1 MTRWRRVSLSVL
13 AWALSACSTLVRVPE
28 APVVGRGGPPIEA
41 YARVLERFV
50 NDRGEVDF
58 SALARDRA
66 DLDAYVIHVAGTPFG
81 DFPAGHERLAHYINA
96 YNALSMYN
104 VLDSGIP
111 ETHAGWRKVRFFYLK
126 ELVIGGRIMSLYAF
140 ENDVIRKLGEPRVHF
155 ALNCSARGCP
165 LLPRAPFTARDLEEE
180 LDRETRRFF
189 SEVRNLRVDQ
199 AQRTVYLS
207 ELLDFYPEDFGPD
220 LIGFVARFSPEPIP
234 PGYGVAF
241 IEYDWTIADSRRSR

>member
-1 MTRWRRVSLSVL
+1 MTRRRRVSLIVL
-13 AWALSACSTLVRVPE
+13 TWVLSACSTLVRVPE
-28 APVVGRGGPPIEA
+28 APVAGRVAGRGGPPIEA

-66 DLDAYVIHVAGTPFG
+66 DLEAYVIHVAGTPFG
-81 DFPAGHERLAHYINA
+81 DFAAGHERLAHYINA

-111 ETHAGWRKVRFFYLK
+111 DTHAGWRKVRFFYLK
-126 ELVIGGRIMSLYAF
+126 ELVIGGRLMSLYAF

-165 LLPRAPFTARDLEEE
+165 ILPRAPFTARGLEEE

-189 SEVRNLRVDQ
+189 SDMRNLRVDHC
-199 AQRTVYLS
+199 
-207 ELLDFYPEDFGPD
+207 PEDRVCERATRFLPG
-220 LIGFVARFSPEPIP
+220 GFRPRPHRLRGSLQSGTDSAGLRR
-234 PGYGVAF
+234 GVHR
-241 IEYDWTIADSRRSR
+241 IRLDHR